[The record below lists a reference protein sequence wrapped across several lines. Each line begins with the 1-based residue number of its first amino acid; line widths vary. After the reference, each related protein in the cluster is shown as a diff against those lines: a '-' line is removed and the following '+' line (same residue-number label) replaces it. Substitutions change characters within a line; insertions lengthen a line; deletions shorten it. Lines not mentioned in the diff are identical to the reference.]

1 MSNQQHDPDPPTA
14 STAPVGYREA
24 VALLRACSTEHGL
37 VEAINRANAMPMD
50 GEPWSFAEYIH
61 GKELKPRGR
70 SAKAGLQPPPSWRS
84 VRSRGEPFF
93 ASMIPQRN
101 ANGWLFSLAAAS
113 TALIHS

>member
-61 GKELKPRGR
+61 GKELKPRGTKR
-70 SAKAGLQPPPSWRS
+70 Q
-84 VRSRGEPFF
+84 
-93 ASMIPQRN
+93 
-101 ANGWLFSLAAAS
+101 GWSAAAAVMAQRTLEGGTLFRIDDS
-113 TALIHS
+113 AAER